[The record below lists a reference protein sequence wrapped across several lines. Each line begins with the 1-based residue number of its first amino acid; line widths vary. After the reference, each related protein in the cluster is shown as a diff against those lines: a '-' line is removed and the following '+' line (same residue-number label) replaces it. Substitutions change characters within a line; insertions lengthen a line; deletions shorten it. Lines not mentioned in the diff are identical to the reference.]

1 MDDLIFDCESLK
13 EIAEILQEKE
23 REDLLD
29 YIQYLCETLLSID
42 DIGDEDLIEEN
53 YEVGKTEDGFYYLK

>member
-1 MDDLIFDCESLK
+1 MGDLIFDCESLK

-29 YIQYLCETLLSID
+29 YINYL
-42 DIGDEDLIEEN
+42 
-53 YEVGKTEDGFYYLK
+53 